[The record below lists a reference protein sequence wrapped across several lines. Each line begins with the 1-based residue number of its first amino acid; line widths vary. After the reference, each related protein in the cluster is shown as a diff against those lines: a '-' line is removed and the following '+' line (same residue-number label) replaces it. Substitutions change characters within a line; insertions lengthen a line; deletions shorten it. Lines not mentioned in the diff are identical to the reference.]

1 MVKCILKV
9 YCQHLTSIVPYI
21 LYCFHFQD
29 GTEKSKR
36 VFVNVPTEVGQT
48 EAEEIG
54 VEHLL
59 RSGLANLP
67 YPGT

>member
-1 MVKCILKV
+1 M
-9 YCQHLTSIVPYI
+9 
-21 LYCFHFQD
+21 
-29 GTEKSKR
+29 EKTKK

-59 RSGLANLP
+59 RNVRDASISTLTTEIGGRIQGMSLLP
-67 YPGT
+67 TEKCEMCENCYNG

>member
-1 MVKCILKV
+1 M
-9 YCQHLTSIVPYI
+9 
-21 LYCFHFQD
+21 
-29 GTEKSKR
+29 EKTKK

-59 RSGLANLP
+59 RNVKDASISTLTTEIGGRIQ
-67 YPGT
+67 GTSRSLLSTEMWSVCYNG